1 MRKTKK
7 TTFELYLSFI
17 PFKYYNNNNKMDF
30 YLEHQPNMKLV
41 SVYSLNGV
49 IFLILFIM
57 STFLICRVYKLF
69 KFNDIPV
76 LLSIVF
82 ITLSL
87 ATLVLFNSISIMM

>member
-1 MRKTKK
+1 
-7 TTFELYLSFI
+7 
-17 PFKYYNNNNKMDF
+17 MDF

-41 SVYSLNGV
+41 SGYSLNGV